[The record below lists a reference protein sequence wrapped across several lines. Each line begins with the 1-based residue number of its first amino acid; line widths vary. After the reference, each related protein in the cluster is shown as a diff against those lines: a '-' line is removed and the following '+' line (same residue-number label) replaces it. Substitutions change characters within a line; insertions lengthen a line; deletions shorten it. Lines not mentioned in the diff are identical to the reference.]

1 MAAQSVA
8 SIAAA
13 PFSAWERSLAAR
25 YLRTKRKDGGATL
38 IAIIAFISVM
48 FAVGALI
55 VVMSVMTG
63 FRVDLQS
70 RMLGFRGHVFVQ
82 GPAINGP
89 GREGMLSRLRA
100 IPGVSQA
107 FPLIESPVMVVGP
120 NMTGGG
126 IVRGMRPAD
135 VAATPIIANHITDG
149 TLKGFGEGEFG
160 GDTVL
165 AGARMAESQGVHAG
179 DQLTLISASGA
190 ATAFGSAPRRKG
202 YTLGGVFTAGVSE
215 YDQVFIYMPLEQAQ
229 AFFGKGDAVDQIE
242 INLTDVDQLDRIRPL
257 IEQAVGQGALVTDWR
272 DANKSFWNAIK
283 IEKSALRLI
292 LMIVIAITS
301 LNILSTM
308 IMLVKNKGRDIAVL
322 RTMGAGQGAVMRVFF
337 MIGVAIGLAGCVAGV
352 IGGAGFLLLMDPL
365 QDGLARI
372 GVHVWSADTY
382 FLSRIPHKMD
392 PVEVAGAVLFCFILS
407 VLATFPPAWR
417 ASRLDPIEALRYE

>member
-1 MAAQSVA
+1 MTA
-8 SIAAA
+8 SAAA

-38 IAIIAFISVM
+38 IAIIAFLSVM
-48 FAVGALI
+48 LAVAALI
-55 VVMSVMTG
+55 VVMSIMTG

-89 GREGMLSRLRA
+89 GRDAMLGRIRA
-100 IPGVSQA
+100 IPGVAQA
-107 FPLIESPVMVVGP
+107 FPLVESPVMVLGP

-126 IVRGMRPAD
+126 IVRGMRAAD
-135 VAATPIIANHITDG
+135 VKATPLIAGNIKDG
-149 TLKGFGEGEFG
+149 SLQGFGEGDFG
-160 GDTVL
+160 GDDILPGV
-165 AGARMAESQGVHAG
+165 RMAESQGVHAG

-190 ATAFGSAPRRKG
+190 ATAFGSAPRRKA
-202 YTLGGVFTAGVSE
+202 YTVGGLFSAGVSE
-215 YDQVFIYMPLEQAQ
+215 YDQAFIYMPLEQAQ

-242 INLTDVDQLDRIRPL
+242 INLTDVDQLDRIRPE
-257 IEQAVGQGALVTDWR
+257 IERAAGQGAVITDWR
-272 DANKSFWNAIK
+272 DQNKSFWNAIK
-283 IEKSALRLI
+283 IEKAALRLI
-292 LMIVIAITS
+292 LMIVIAIVS
-301 LNILSTM
+301 LNILSCM
-308 IMLVKNKGRDIAVL
+308 IMLVKNKGRDIAIL

-337 MIGVAIGLAGCVAGV
+337 MIGVTIGVAGCIAGV
-352 IGGAGFLLLMDPL
+352 ISGSLFLLLMNPL
-365 QDGLARI
+365 QDALAKVGI
-372 GVHVWSADTY
+372 QIWSADTY

-392 PVEVAGAVLFCFILS
+392 LVEVISAVTFCFLLS

>member
-1 MAAQSVA
+1 MASA
-8 SIAAA
+8 SIATAA
-13 PFSAWERSLAAR
+13 GPFSAWERSLAAR

-38 IAIIAFISVM
+38 IAIIAFLSVM
-48 FAVGALI
+48 LAVAALI
-55 VVMSVMTG
+55 VIMSIMTG

-89 GREGMLSRLRA
+89 GRDAMLSRIRA
-100 IPGVSQA
+100 IPGVQQA
-107 FPLIESPVMVVGP
+107 FPLVESPVMVVGP

-160 GDTVL
+160 GDTIL
-165 AGARMAESQGVHAG
+165 AGSRMGETQGVHAG

-202 YTLGGVFTAGVSE
+202 YTLGGLFTAGVSE

-242 INLTDVDQLDRIRPL
+242 IRLTDVDQLDRIRPL
-257 IEQAVGQGALVTDWR
+257 IEQAAGQGAVVSDWR
-272 DANKSFWNAIK
+272 DQNKSFWNAIK
-283 IEKSALRLI
+283 IEKAALRLI
-292 LMIVIAITS
+292 LMIVIAIVS

-322 RTMGAGQGAVMRVFF
+322 RTMGAGQGAIMRVFF
-337 MIGVAIGLAGCVAGV
+337 MIGTTIGVTGCIAGV
-352 IGGAGFLLLMDPL
+352 IVGSVFLLLMTPL
-365 QDGLARI
+365 QDALASVGI
-372 GVHVWSADTY
+372 QIWSADTY
-382 FLSRIPHKMD
+382 FLTHIPHKMD
-392 PVEVAGAVLFCFILS
+392 PVEVAGAVLFCFVLS